1 MSNITSSSSSTQN
14 SNLELINAQAAL
26 TLDLVSDSPPPYHSM
41 ESTHVPLP
49 HHLNEDR
56 LCLMNPIPVHAI
68 PISSLYN
75 FPYPTVP
82 TTIDNRFEIWTP
94 LTIKEEVD
102 YAAESPE
109 SCKAPCCYTPKTSN
123 RRPVG
128 VIRCYHPDVIGEY
141 IKYYVCIR
149 CFGLKHRFCRMDV
162 MERQK
167 IEQPWLKIG
176 ETEWKVVDQAT
187 KPWGPCWDENPW
199 EKNWW
204 VDAAEWAKW
213 NKENGSTRESGVP
226 TE

>member
-1 MSNITSSSSSTQN
+1 MSNITSSPSSTQN
-14 SNLELINAQAAL
+14 SDLELINAQAAL
-26 TLDLVSDSPPPYHSM
+26 TLDPVSDSPPPYHST

-49 HHLNEDR
+49 HRLNEDR
-56 LCLMNPIPVHAI
+56 LCLMNSIPVHAI

-75 FPYPTVP
+75 FPYLTVP
-82 TTIDNRFEIWTP
+82 TTIDNQFEIWTP
-94 LTIKEEVD
+94 PTIKEEVD

-109 SCKAPCCYTPKTSN
+109 SCEAPCCYTPKTSN

-128 VIRCYHPDVIGEY
+128 VIRCYHPDVVGEY
-141 IKYYVCIR
+141 IEYYVCTR

-162 MERQK
+162 MEQRK
-167 IEQPWLKIG
+167 IEQPWPKIE

-204 VDAAEWAKW
+204 ADAAEWAKW
-213 NKENGSTRESGVP
+213 NEENGSTQESGVP
-226 TE
+226 IE